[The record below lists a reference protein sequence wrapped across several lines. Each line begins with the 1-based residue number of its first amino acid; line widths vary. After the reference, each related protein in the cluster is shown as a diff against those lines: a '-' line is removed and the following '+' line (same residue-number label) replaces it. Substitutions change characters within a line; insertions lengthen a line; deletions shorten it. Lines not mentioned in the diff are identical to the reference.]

1 MMESGFGIGG
11 HSKSVIEMTTSKLD
25 YWSPFIVEDR
35 SYKTERN

>member
-1 MMESGFGIGG
+1 MESGFGIGG